1 MEKNNV
7 KQEIKDDKGRVIATK
22 VTESDSCCAK
32 NETQDTKSCAGG
44 KAVKD
49 AAPVSVEVKENKEPA
64 KREPQKPRPRVG
76 ITETAFRDAH
86 QSIMATRLRTDDML
100 PICEAMDEVGYH
112 SIEMWGGAT
121 FDSAMRFLNEDPWER
136 LRLIKKR
143 LKKTKTQM
151 LMRGQNIVGYRHYS
165 DEVVR
170 EFVKRAFANGVDIFR
185 VFDALNDLRNMAIAA
200 EAVKKEGGD
209 LQMTISYT
217 VSPVHTL
224 ELFAKQAKDMA
235 DMGADSICI
244 KDMAGLLSPV
254 SATALVKA
262 IKNKV
267 NLPIQIHSHYTSG
280 MAAMTYMAALEA
292 GADVV
297 DCAISPFAMGTSQ
310 PATEAMV
317 AALAGG
323 PLDTGL
329 SLEKLLP
336 IANHYE
342 ELSKKYKDIIM
353 GVSGVNINIL
363 LYQIPGGMYS
373 NLQSQLKEGN
383 CLHKFKEVM
392 EEVPRV
398 RKEMGYPPLVTP
410 TSQIVG
416 TQAAMNV
423 ISGERWKMVPKE
435 VYQYFNGYYGR
446 TPAPVDPE
454 IQKKVLGDV
463 EPITCRPGEKI
474 EPELEAARKEIG
486 MWATQPE
493 DIISYVLFPQ
503 VAKDFLPN
511 KFAKENMVDIGN
523 QPSYDDDAYPII

>member
-1 MEKNNV
+1 MENNEV
-7 KQEIKDDKGRVIATK
+7 KQDITDSRGRVIATK
-22 VTESDSCCAK
+22 ITCVQSQAATGCVGTMSVAGTE
-32 NETQDTKSCAGG
+32 TKEVQ
-44 KAVKD
+44 AVR
-49 AAPVSVEVKENKEPA
+49 AEVKEVAAPLKSEL
-64 KREPQKPRPRVG
+64 KPRPRVG
-76 ITETAFRDAH
+76 IMETAFRDAH
-86 QSIMATRLRTDDML
+86 QSIMATRLRTEDML

-136 LRLIKKR
+136 LRSIKKS
-143 LKKTKTQM
+143 LKKTRTQM
-151 LMRGQNIVGYRHYS
+151 LLRGQNLVGYKHYS

-170 EFVKRAFANGVDIFR
+170 EFVKRAIGNGVDIVR
-185 VFDALNDLRNMAIAA
+185 VFDALNDLRNMSIAA
-200 EAVKKEGGD
+200 EAVKKEGGE

-217 VSPVHTL
+217 ISPVHTL
-224 ELFAKQAKDMA
+224 ELFAKQASDMA
-235 DMGADSICI
+235 EMGADSICI

-254 SATALVKA
+254 AAQNLVKA
-262 IKNKV
+262 IKKRV
-267 NLPIQIHSHYTSG
+267 SLPIQLHSHYTSG
-280 MAAMTYMAALEA
+280 MAAMSYMAGLEA
-292 GADVV
+292 GADVI

-317 AALAGG
+317 AALKGG

-336 IANHYE
+336 VAQHYE
-342 ELSKKYKDIIM
+342 QLREKYSDIIM

-373 NLQSQLKEGN
+373 NLQSQLKEGG
-383 CLHKFKEVM
+383 CLHKFQEVM

-435 VYQYFNGYYGR
+435 VYQYFRGYYGK

-454 IQKKVLGDV
+454 IQKKVLGDE

-474 EPELEAARKEIG
+474 APELEAARKEMG
-486 MWATQPE
+486 VWMTQPE
-493 DIISYVLFPQ
+493 DVLSYVLFPQ

-511 KFAKENMVDIGN
+511 KFARENMLDIGLEP
-523 QPSYDDDAYPII
+523 QEAPEAYGL

>member
-1 MEKNNV
+1 MELSEV
-7 KQEIKDDKGRVIATK
+7 KQEIKDSNGRVIATK
-22 VTESDSCCAK
+22 IISVCVTSE
-32 NETQDTKSCAGG
+32 
-44 KAVKD
+44 
-49 AAPVSVEVKENKEPA
+49 KEPA
-64 KREPQKPRPRVG
+64 EEMPEIKAEEAGVQDTRAKIEVEEAPIPLKAEPKPKSRVG

-86 QSIMATRLRTDDML
+86 QSIMATRLRTEDML

-121 FDSAMRFLNEDPWER
+121 FDTAMRFLNEDPWDR
-136 LRLIKKR
+136 LRKIRKS
-143 LKKTKTQM
+143 LKNTKTQM
-151 LMRGQNIVGYRHYS
+151 LLRGQNLVGYRHYS

-170 EFVKRAFANGVDIFR
+170 EFVKRAIGNGIDIVR
-185 VFDALNDLRNMAIAA
+185 VFDALNDLRNMSIAA
-200 EAVKKEGGD
+200 EAVKKEGGE

-254 SATALVKA
+254 AASELVKA

-267 NLPIQIHSHYTSG
+267 KLPVQIHSHYTSG
-280 MAAMTYMAALEA
+280 MASMSYLAGLEA

-310 PATEAMV
+310 PATEAIV
-317 AALAGG
+317 AALKGG

-329 SLEKLLP
+329 SLKKLLP
-336 IANHYE
+336 VAEYYE
-342 ELSKKYKDIIM
+342 KLKEKYSDIIM
-353 GVSGVNINIL
+353 GISGVNINIL

-383 CLHKFKEVM
+383 CFHKFKEVM

-410 TSQIVG
+410 TSQLVG

-423 ISGERWKMVPKE
+423 ISGERWKIVPKE
-435 VYQYFNGYYGR
+435 VYQYFRGYYGK

-454 IQKKVLGDV
+454 IQKKVLGD
-463 EPITCRPGEKI
+463 EMPITCRPGEKI
-474 EPELEAARKEIG
+474 EPELDAARKEIG
-486 MWATQPE
+486 VWMTQPE
-493 DIISYVLFPQ
+493 DILSYVLFPQ

-511 KFAKENMVDIGN
+511 KFVRENMVDIGLEPQEN
-523 QPSYDDDAYPII
+523 PEAYGI